1 MLNKPKYILF
11 ILSIAFSALTIANIV
26 LFYFHIEDLTIFVL
40 TTLATCTFST
50 VSMTY
55 LFIHF
60 KKNYIS
66 KKVIED
72 ENGEID
78 LKKLKIEIDK
88 VQKDKAYQIRIK
100 KFEELITQNKNNPDF
115 DEFLIKSLVK
125 ELNACQAAFFT
136 AEKRNNVDVLKL
148 TSSFAYHIPESQ
160 EVVFEFGE
168 GLLGQTAMEGNVN
181 NIKKVPEG
189 YIQVF
194 SGLGKSTPA
203 HLFMLPFKK
212 DNKVIAILELAS
224 FVEFDAETENFLKHI
239 SDIAY

>member
-11 ILSIAFSALTIANIV
+11 ILSIAFSALTIANVV
-26 LFYFHIEDLTIFVL
+26 LFYFHIEDFTIFVL

-66 KKVIED
+66 KKVVED

-78 LKKLKIEIDK
+78 LKKLKQEIDK
-88 VQKDKAYQIRIK
+88 VQKDKAYLIRTK
-100 KFEELITQNKNNPDF
+100 KYDELISQNKNNPKY
-115 DEFLIKSLVK
+115 DEFLTKTLVK
-125 ELNACQAAFFT
+125 ELDACQAAFFT
-136 AEKRNNVDVLKL
+136 VERRNNADILKL

-168 GLLGQTAMEGNVN
+168 ALVGQTAMEGKPN
-181 NIKKVPEG
+181 NIKSVPDG

-194 SGLGKSTPA
+194 SGLGKATPN
-203 HLFMLPFKK
+203 HLIILPFKK
-212 DNKVIAILELAS
+212 DNKVTAVLELAS
-224 FVEFDAETENFLKHI
+224 FNEFDAETEKFLRHI
-239 SDIAY
+239 SEIA